1 MRILW
6 EERKGER
13 NEGRRNSEYN
23 NMIAFCCFWM
33 NQFKALLWPIF
44 IGERFPWASYD
55 FFCYA
60 HVADESWSFT
70 NKTTIYISKKIKW
83 NNLQVVLRKLIMFH
97 VVWDAPRALVSARV
111 RGAFFFLS
119 CNFSHCFGGFLIQSL
134 YLTKKKN
141 VSYEIY
147 FE

>member
-1 MRILW
+1 
-6 EERKGER
+6 
-13 NEGRRNSEYN
+13 
-23 NMIAFCCFWM
+23 
-33 NQFKALLWPIF
+33 
-44 IGERFPWASYD
+44 
-55 FFCYA
+55 
-60 HVADESWSFT
+60 
-70 NKTTIYISKKIKW
+70 
-83 NNLQVVLRKLIMFH
+83 MFH

-134 YLTKKKN
+134 YLSKKKKN